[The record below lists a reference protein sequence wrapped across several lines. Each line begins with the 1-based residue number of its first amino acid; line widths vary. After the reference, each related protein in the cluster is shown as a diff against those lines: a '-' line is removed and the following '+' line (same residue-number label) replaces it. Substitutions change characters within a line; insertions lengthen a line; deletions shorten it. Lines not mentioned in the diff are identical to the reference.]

1 MTGSYRP
8 RISVGLP
15 VFNGEAHLE
24 AAIASLLGQSADAFE
39 LIVSDNAST
48 DRTGEI
54 CAAFTARDP
63 RVHYHRNPSNVG
75 AAANFNRVAEL
86 ARGTYFAWANHDDVW
101 GPGYLARCADALD
114 ADPSAALA
122 YARSAKIDEA
132 GAIVA
137 PLEAGLALAGASPS
151 ARLRRYHDLFR
162 AVDRRR
168 GWHEDGIEGL
178 WIPVYGLIRTDV
190 LRRTGL
196 IGNYIASDT
205 VLIEELLLAGKAIE
219 VEETLFFKRDHP
231 GRSMRAHVAFEERHA
246 WFTGAAAGRFL
257 FPRHRI
263 LRERLR
269 AVARAPLTVADRA
282 SCLLEMLA
290 FYVRRSH
297 EGKALVKELG
307 INLRRLSP
315 LSGRAGAVPAKW

>member
-1 MTGSYRP
+1 MTIGSRP

-15 VFNGEAHLE
+15 VFNGEAYLDT
-24 AAIASLLGQSADAFE
+24 ALRSLLDQSVRDFE

-54 CAAFTARDP
+54 CAAFAARDP
-63 RVHYHRNPSNVG
+63 RVRYHRNACNLG
-75 AAANFNRVAEL
+75 AAANFNRVATL
-86 ARGTYFAWANHDDVW
+86 ARGAYFAWANHDDVW
-101 GPGYLARCADALD
+101 APDYLERCATALD
-114 ADPSAALA
+114 RDPTAVLA
-122 YARSAKIDEA
+122 YARSAKIDAA
-132 GAIVA
+132 GAVVA
-137 PLEAGLALAGASPS
+137 PLEARLALAAPDPAS
-151 ARLRRYHDLFR
+151 RLRRYHELFR

-168 GWHEDGIEGL
+168 GWHEDGVEGL
-178 WIPVYGLIRTDV
+178 WIPVYGLVRAES

-205 VLIEELLLAGKAIE
+205 VLIEELLLLGRAIE
-219 VEETLFFKRDHP
+219 LDETLFFKRDHP

-246 WFTGAAAGRFL
+246 WFTGTAAKRFL

-269 AVARAPLTVADRA
+269 AVARARLPLADKA
-282 SCLLEMLA
+282 ACLTEMLA
-290 FYVRRSH
+290 FYVRRGH
-297 EGKALVKELG
+297 EGKALVKEIG

-315 LSGRAGAVPAKW
+315 ASAGAAPAKW